1 MAARKELDAPPEEFQ
16 VALEQL
22 RAARLRP
29 EISCEEIPA
38 PQRIAPYA
46 AAMSADIMVDGDDV
60 GEGRLVL
67 LHDPA
72 GNEAWTGTFRCVAY
86 ARAQIDPEMIT
97 DPLLA
102 AVGWTWLTEALQA
115 HGADHIAPSGTVTK
129 VASESFGGMSDEPA
143 SAELEIRASWTP
155 IGEVGPHAE
164 AWGDLLCMAAGLP
177 PVPAGVVIM
186 PSRRG
191 QRRR

>member
-72 GNEAWTGTFRCVAY
+72 GNEAWAGTFRCVAY

>member
-72 GNEAWTGTFRCVAY
+72 GNEAWAGTFRCVAY

-143 SAELEIRASWTP
+143 SAELEIRAAWTP